1 MYLVSPHYKM
11 NSAVTVLVVSLLLL
25 FLPPG
30 VLILTPKL
38 VKACEL
44 KHSSAGVKGSALP
57 GSKWMLQ
64 LLP

>member
-1 MYLVSPHYKM
+1 M
-11 NSAVTVLVVSLLLL
+11 NSTVTVVVVSLLLL
-25 FLPPG
+25 FLPLG
-30 VLILTPKL
+30 VLILRPQL

-44 KHSSAGVKGSALP
+44 KHSSAGMKDSALP

>member
-1 MYLVSPHYKM
+1 M
-11 NSAVTVLVVSLLLL
+11 NSTVTVVVVSLLLL

-30 VLILTPKL
+30 VLILRPQL